1 MVTARVAERPRTLRE
16 LRSHLAEFRQRS
28 LAQALAHAAVSFI
41 VYGALFGVAIASA
54 SVWLRPVAGLVAGL
68 FAGNLFMI
76 GHDACH
82 GSYTRSA
89 RLNRV
94 LGRIVFLPSYHP
106 YSLWE
111 LSHNRI
117 HHVHTNLR
125 THDFVWTPLTKPEFD
140 ALPRWRRLLY
150 RACRTPLGLAL
161 YYTPELWWPRLM
173 APASRVLDRSRPS
186 YLYDRLLVWSFML
199 AQLAAIVVV
208 SPSGSAFA
216 LGLACGIVLPWFVF
230 CWLIGFVIYFNHT
243 HPDVPWFADSSEW
256 SSFEAMVA
264 GTTRL
269 SFPRWAGWFASNIMN
284 HVAHHVDPR
293 IPLVRL
299 ADAQVRI
306 EALLPGEVCVESWSV
321 ARLQMILRSC
331 KLYDYDAQC
340 WLDYEG
346 RPTTRALTSRSA

>member
-1 MVTARVAERPRTLRE
+1 MVTARVADRPTTLRE
-16 LRSHLAEFRQRS
+16 LRRHLAEFRQRS
-28 LAQALAHAAVSFI
+28 LAQAISRAAFSFV
-41 VYGALFGVAIASA
+41 VYVALFAAAIAAPSA
-54 SVWLRPVAGLVAGL
+54 VLQIVAGLFAGL

-89 RLNRV
+89 RVNRV

-125 THDFVWTPLTKPEFD
+125 TRDFVWKPLTKAEFD
-140 ALPRWRRLLY
+140 ALPTWRRALH
-150 RACRTPLGLAL
+150 RVCRTSLGLAL

-173 APASRVLDRSRPS
+173 APAREVLDRPRRS
-186 YLYDRLLVWSFML
+186 YLYDRVLVLSFML
-199 AQLAAIVVV
+199 AQLAVAALV
-208 SPSGSAFA
+208 SPSPAAFA
-216 LGLACGIVLPWFVF
+216 LALACGVVLPWLVF

-243 HPDVPWFADSSEW
+243 HPDVKWFDSSAEW
-256 SSFEAMVA
+256 TSFEGMIA

-269 SFPRWAGWFASNIMN
+269 AFPRWTGWFASNIMN

-299 ADAQVRI
+299 GEAQARI
-306 EALLPGEVCVESWSV
+306 EQLLPGDVCVEGWSV
-321 ARLQMILRSC
+321 SRLRTILRSC

-340 WLDYEG
+340 WLDYDG
-346 RPTTRALTSRSA
+346 QPTTRSLRP